1 MLFEGFE
8 VFVAEEAGPI
18 EPSIYRVWSGGRP
31 DIEANMLLPEGVHDF
46 ADSVRRRPRLYR

>member
-1 MLFEGFE
+1 MLYKGFE

-18 EPSIYRVWSGGRP
+18 EPSIYRAWSGGRP
-31 DIEANMLLPEGVHDF
+31 DIKANMLLPEGVHDL